1 MPLKSGSNQKTIGNN
16 ISQLRKDGYPLKQAV
31 AIALDKARQENS
43 ELSPDSLV
51 KVRNVRVFASG
62 NFNGINRTNDDLDN
76 LVNYSR
82 EFAKDT
88 GFSPY
93 MKITHD
99 KPKEHEKNPLHK
111 YPYALG
117 EVDLES
123 LKREG
128 IYNITDFSIPYA
140 VAEDIEK
147 GKIRSLSV
155 EILEDV
161 RTPDGKTYPLV
172 LKAIALLGSELE
184 ALYTVLNK
192 YEFNNSNG
200 VNIPE
205 PQGIEFI
212 YEYQEVKTKMDAKEI
227 LKKIMEMLKGA
238 SPEIELEIKT
248 PGDKEGEVSE
258 AIKEEQMKARP
269 EMMKEMA
276 KVQMGGSNMYS
287 DSEKQRNLDLEK
299 IQKNLEE
306 KLTSDYSAKIEA
318 LEAQNKKLQELARKA
333 EIQSDLL
340 STREFVYSYTRDAEG
355 PKLPPALESSMIE
368 KILMVSNENLVTYS
382 VNGEQKQISNR
393 EVLKNLVSELAE
405 TMAPIMSAY
414 STKELA
420 GNESPEK
427 ISNAAGYDQS
437 SMEMEAQIRTYALKH
452 NIDISSFTN
461 YERVMTEVLNGK
473 SIA

>member
-1 MPLKSGSNQKTIGNN
+1 MPLKSGSSQKTIGSN
-16 ISQLRKDGYPLKQAV
+16 ISQLKKDGYPLKQAV

-99 KPKEHEKNPLHK
+99 KPKDHEKNPLHK

-117 EVDLES
+117 EVDLDS

-161 RTPDGKTYPLV
+161 KTPDGKTYPLV

-212 YEYQEVKTKMDAKEI
+212 YEYQEVKTKMDAKEL

-276 KVQMGGSNMYS
+276 KVQMGEPKMYK
-287 DSEKQRNLDLEK
+287 DDLEK
-299 IQKNLEE
+299 MEAKITAN
-306 KLTSDYSAKIEA
+306 YSAKLEA

-452 NIDISSFTN
+452 SIDISGFEN
-461 YERVMTEVLNGK
+461 YNKVMAAVLNGS